1 MEKFNKRSK
10 EVKREE
16 QLALKKAE
24 YEGSVFKTN
33 NYGDVEVVE
42 YINSSFVK
50 IRFINTNHVKEEHLS
65 SVRSGYVRDDSI
77 PSTCGF
83 GYIDIEGA
91 STHKHMTK
99 EYQLWNNMINRCY
112 NEKRLSRNPTYKDC
126 HVSEDWRYLSNF
138 KEWCNNQIGFG
149 NQGWELDKDL
159 LSKDCKIYSE
169 HTCVFVPPEIN
180 AFLLNGNS
188 YRGDLPLGV
197 ILNKGAR
204 KLRYRARLSKYGKY
218 HCYGSYSNPTD
229 AFYAYKQAKED
240 FAKELAEKWKD
251 KIDPRA
257 YNALMNYQVEIT
269 D

>member
-1 MEKFNKRSK
+1 MNK
-10 EVKREE
+10 EE
-16 QLALKKAE
+16 RLALKKAK

-91 STHKHMTK
+91 SIGRHMTK
-99 EYQLWNNMINRCY
+99 EYRLWNNMINRCY
-112 NEKRLSRNPTYKDC
+112 NEKELSRNPTYKDC

-149 NQGWELDKDL
+149 NEGWHLDKDIL
-159 LSKDCKIYSE
+159 VKGNKVYSE
-169 HTCVFVPPEIN
+169 DTCCFVPPEIN
-180 AFLLNGNS
+180 NLFTKAD
-188 YRGDLPLGV
+188 R
-197 ILNKGAR
+197 IR
-204 KLRYRARLSKYGKY
+204 GKY
-218 HCYGSYSNPTD
+218 PIGVYEDKQAGKFKVRISVEGKHKHVGRYYCEKE
-229 AFYAYKQAKED
+229 AFYAYKVAKEQYI
-240 FAKELAEKWKD
+240 KEVANKWKGQ
-251 KIDPRA
+251 IDVRV
-257 YNALMNYQVEIT
+257 YEALINWEVSI
-269 D
+269 DD